1 MTKTLLATLLVALA
15 ATPMAV
21 SAQTTTTET
30 PAAASDQATMV
41 VPQNGDKMEQ
51 VRARFG
57 EPATIDPAVG
67 DPPIT
72 VWFYAG
78 FTVYFEY
85 QIVLHSVIDE

>member
-1 MTKTLLATLLVALA
+1 MTKTLLAALLVAVA

-21 SAQTTTTET
+21 SAQTTTTEQ
-30 PAAASDQATMV
+30 PAVASDQTTMV
-41 VPQNGDKMEQ
+41 VPQNGDKMDQ

-57 EPATIDPAVG
+57 EPVTIDPAVG

-72 VWFYAG
+72 RWLYTG

-85 QIVLHSVIDE
+85 ETVLHSVIDE